1 MVWRL
6 STGVASFY
14 RGDEVPRRTGQVDHG
29 DGATAAERS
38 GRGRGAVQRV
48 LAVLLVVMARL
59 GGA

>member
-6 STGVASFY
+6 STGECSFY

-29 DGATAAERS
+29 DGSLGGEGAR
-38 GRGRGAVQRV
+38 RGRGAVQGV
-48 LAVLLVVMARL
+48 LAVLRVVMARL